1 MLGAIIR
8 KEIQTSVFSF
18 RFLAVTVLLVLIV
31 PLTTF
36 VLTGDTVRQMAD
48 YSRRQALIENYLKSY
63 AHFNRVQNV
72 IAPVQPPLPIYAL
85 VRGLSA
91 DTGMD
96 EFDEDPLPVMFP
108 LLDLVFIVTVLL
120 SLAALILAYDT
131 VCGEKEAG
139 TLKLML
145 ANGVS
150 RSRILLG
157 KIIGLLVTLL
167 VPFALALVLGLLVIA
182 LNPDV
187 GWRGTDWAATAGVLA
202 GAVVYVF
209 LFLALGVFL
218 SARHLSASSSIMT
231 ALFAWVL
238 LTLVV
243 PNLSPYVATLVSP
256 APSRIQTA
264 RETFRLMDTDRDE
277 LGQRLAEE
285 RLRALQQQFP
295 VLAERL
301 SPAERDARLE
311 RDPAFRQ
318 AYRARTEAIQQA
330 WNEANRIQREK
341 ARRVQEAAD
350 RQEEVQTDWAKVLS
364 MASPRADFTYLATDL
379 TSTGLRNELHFEN
392 LAEQWSRDFTD
403 YVRNRIAA
411 LQRRDPA
418 TDWWNTPVDVG
429 DMPRFHYREEALSSR
444 IQAVWPPLAVLAA
457 MCLALL
463 VAAYVSFT
471 RYDVR

>member
-48 YSRRQALIENYLKSY
+48 YSRRQALIENYLKNY

-72 IAPVQPPLPIYAL
+72 IAPRQPPLPIYAL

-91 DTGMD
+91 DTSLD

-108 LLDLVFIVTVLL
+108 LLDLVFIVAVLL

-145 ANGVS
+145 ANGVG
-150 RSRILLG
+150 RARILLG
-157 KIIGLLVTLL
+157 KVIGLLVTLL
-167 VPFALALVLGLLVIA
+167 VPFALSLVLGLLVIA

-187 GWRGTDWAATAGVLA
+187 GWRGTDWAATACVLA
-202 GAVVYVF
+202 GAAVYVF

-218 SARHLSASSSIMT
+218 STRHLSASSSIMT

-238 LTLVV
+238 LILVI
-243 PNLSPYVATLVSP
+243 PNLSPYLASLLSP

-264 RETFRLMDTDRDE
+264 RETSRLTDTDRDE
-277 LGQRLAEE
+277 LGRRLADE
-285 RLRALQQQFP
+285 RLRVLQQQYP

-301 SPAERDARLE
+301 DPAERSARLE
-311 RDPAFRQ
+311 HDPAFRQ
-318 AYRARTEAIQQA
+318 AYQAQTQAIQQA
-330 WNEANRIQREK
+330 WDEANRIQGEK
-341 ARRVQEAAD
+341 ARQVREAAD
-350 RQEEVQTDWAKVLS
+350 RKEEAQTDWARVLS
-364 MASPRADFTYLATDL
+364 MVSPLADFTYLATDL
-379 TSTGLRNELHFEN
+379 TSTGLRNGLHFES
-392 LAEQWSRDFTD
+392 LAVHWDRDFAG
-403 YVRNRIAA
+403 YVRNRIAS
-411 LQRRDPA
+411 LQRQDPA
-418 TDWWNTPVDVG
+418 TDWWNTPVDVE

-444 IQAVWPPLAVLAA
+444 IQGVWPPLAVLAM

-463 VAAYVSFT
+463 VSAYASFA